1 MDKTNREKKKTY
13 SYKTRKDRIR
23 LRIVDGPEEKQMFD
37 DNRQMLDGNHKILD
51 GMDSICKSKGEEA
64 VRRAEYYN
72 SYDLKATDPQGMY
85 TGIPINT
92 FGEVPVQ
99 DVDDL

>member
-1 MDKTNREKKKTY
+1 MDKNKETKNKTY
-13 SYKTRKDRIR
+13 SYKTRKEKIR
-23 LRIVDGPEEKQMFD
+23 LRIIDTPED
-37 DNRQMLDGNHKILD
+37 SPVLD

-64 VRRAEYYN
+64 VKRADYYD
-72 SYDLKATDPQGMY
+72 SYDWSATDPEGSY
-85 TGIPINT
+85 TGIPTDT